1 MTKTGTACLYSASDV
16 VGQIEQLRPLK
27 TAGIWLVALGAAFG
41 LGCDARTQAPDDIA
55 IEESFRPFYGVRPE
69 AAATS
74 DLDIYV
80 DGSMSMRGYVLAQN
94 SNYSQMIREV
104 LQSATA
110 AQFNLNIYKFTSTV
124 TPVTRLPLGQLQTP
138 GFYDGRDTPLATL
151 LSQLANETSHTA
163 IIISDL
169 VQSDGGVDS
178 LGLVKSLSQLAG
190 RGLQMR
196 LLGYRSSFDGDY
208 YPESR
213 AGGLGQRTFRLT
225 MSQSLPG
232 TGRPFYLFVV
242 APNAESMKR
251 VDNYVLNRFP
261 AVQTFNPTAPPVSVD
276 NVELQTQGIKATRWS
291 LYSRL
296 ARRETATARR
306 LDSAFVLTTSTP
318 GIAVTLPLT
327 FQVQFNLPLR
337 QPGRLSFEA
346 VRATWSRKSGLK
358 KPAPIE
364 IPVTG
369 EFDKGGQRILLRLT
383 VSKPEP
389 QGWDVYYLKMRAGE
403 ANLSVPAWVIDWN
416 TDNDSVVTNG
426 NRTFLLTLLVQA
438 MANGITERVVFCE
451 YMLKVGKGD

>member
-1 MTKTGTACLYSASDV
+1 MQSFAAMPTKGPEECS
-16 VGQIEQLRPLK
+16 GQTRRTTVLS
-27 TAGIWLVALGAAFG
+27 LVTLAAAFG
-41 LGCDARTQAPDDIA
+41 VGCGTRMQAPDDLA
-55 IEESFRPFYGVRPE
+55 IEESFRPFYGVQPE
-69 AAATS
+69 AQATS

-80 DGSMSMRGYVLAQN
+80 DGSMSMRGFVSAQN

-124 TPVTRLPLGQLQTP
+124 TAVTHLPMGQLQTP
-138 GFYDGRDTPLATL
+138 GFYDGRDTPLAAL
-151 LSQLANETSHTA
+151 LNRLADYPSHTA

-169 VQSDGGVDS
+169 VQSEGGVDS

-190 RGLQMR
+190 RRLQMR

-213 AGGLGQRTFRLT
+213 AGGLGQRAFRLT
-225 MSQSLPG
+225 MSQGLPG
-232 TGRPFYLFVV
+232 SGRPFYLFVV
-242 APNAESMKR
+242 APNGESMKR

-261 AVQTFNPTAPPVSVD
+261 AVQTFNPTGPPVSVD
-276 NVELQTQGIKATRWS
+276 NVELQPQGIKEPQWS

-306 LDSAFVLTTSTP
+306 FDSAFVLTTRTP
-318 GIAVTLPLT
+318 ETTVTLPLT
-327 FQVQFNLPLR
+327 FQVQVNVPLR

-346 VRATWSRKSGLK
+346 VRATWSRKTGLG
-358 KPAPIE
+358 KPAQVE
-364 IPVTG
+364 IPVAG
-369 EFDKGGQRILLRLT
+369 ELDKGGQRIRLRLA
-383 VSKPEP
+383 VRKPDP
-389 QGWDVYYLKMRAGE
+389 RGWDVYYLKMRAGE
-403 ANLSVPAWVIDWN
+403 ANLSVPEWVMDWN
-416 TDNDSVVTNG
+416 TENDAVATNG
-426 NRTFLLTLLVQA
+426 NRTFLLKLLVQA